1 MIKNIFILSFF
12 YISLYSQNI
21 PLENNY
27 KINELNNK
35 INSLERQIVFLN
47 ENVKVINRNFE
58 KIALILKDYQI
69 NPNNRIRKVRRKNI
83 FIINNKLKHINTI
96 FKILK
101 DSYVY
106 NENKEKIFKIY
117 KDNYIDISNCEKKYC
132 KIRNKKEYVLKNILN
147 IPEE

>member
-47 ENVKVINRNFE
+47 ENVKVINR
-58 KIALILKDYQI
+58 
-69 NPNNRIRKVRRKNI
+69 
-83 FIINNKLKHINTI
+83 
-96 FKILK
+96 
-101 DSYVY
+101 
-106 NENKEKIFKIY
+106 KEKIF
-117 KDNYIDISNCEKKYC
+117 
-132 KIRNKKEYVLKNILN
+132 L
-147 IPEE
+147 